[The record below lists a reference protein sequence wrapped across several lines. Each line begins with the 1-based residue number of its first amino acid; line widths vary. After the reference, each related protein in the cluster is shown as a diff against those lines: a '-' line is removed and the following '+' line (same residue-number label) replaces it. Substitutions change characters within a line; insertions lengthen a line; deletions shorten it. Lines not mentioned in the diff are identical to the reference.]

1 LTASIKEAFISF
13 GKGINTMKCTVTIG
27 IGMVALLL
35 LFAGTVHA
43 VEMWPFAIDKDVEI
57 AKDYIEV
64 KCDPC
69 DYNID
74 YGDTDHP
81 AEKSGLDE
89 GIVKLECDP
98 CDYNIDY
105 GDIPSH

>member
-1 LTASIKEAFISF
+1 MTY
-13 GKGINTMKCTVTIG
+13 TVTIG
-27 IGMVALLL
+27 VGILAILL
-35 LFAGTVHA
+35 LFTGTVNA
-43 VEMWPFAIDKDVEI
+43 LEWWPFAIDKDIET
-57 AKDYIEV
+57 AKEYVEV

-81 AEKSGLDE
+81 AEKGGLDE

-105 GDIPSH
+105 GETEQPMKK